1 MDLELIE
8 KYKRLFGIKV
18 ATNKFP
24 ARELKRRWRI
34 LSKKYHPDH
43 GGKQEHFVFV
53 QEAYAYLKQHCSQ
66 KDKEVKET
74 MFTTEIGEI
83 KVPRGDGTFIYLWDV
98 GEPNF
103 KKRFEYERKHPDR
116 FKGRNLNVR
125 F

>member
-24 ARELKRRWRI
+24 AKELKRRWRI

-43 GGKQEHFVFV
+43 GGKKEHFVFV
-53 QEAYAYLKQHCSQ
+53 QEAYTYLKQHCSQ
-66 KDKEVKET
+66 NNEEVKET

-83 KVPRGDGTFIYLWDV
+83 KVPRGDGTFIYLWDI

-103 KKRFEYERKHPDR
+103 KKQYDFRKRHPDR
-116 FKGRNLNVR
+116 FRGRNLNVR
-125 F
+125 I